1 MHCQDSFIFQ
11 QSFNPRT
18 REGATQ
24 AITSL
29 NYGPQSFNPR
39 TREGATLLMW
49 FGLVPKQ
56 SFNPRT
62 REGATAW
69 RIRVEHQGRSKGF
82 APT

>member
-62 REGATAW
+62 REGATGEVRW
-69 RIRVEHQGRSKGF
+69 INNPDMFQSTH
-82 APT
+82 P